1 MSKKEKN
8 NQKKKD
14 TRLHG
19 RRIAAWQAVLAAVL
33 TLLVILAVCV
43 TIFIKTYVPNVDRD
57 PHFSHNDSKGAFS
70 LTYDTGMRR
79 YSVPLALS
87 KLRLS
92 VAEQLKKAPPLDIE
106 RVDGIYNFLVL
117 GHDKVALNTDVIMV
131 ASFDTKNGGLN
142 IMQLPRDTYIEQGAY
157 SHKVNSMFAVLVN
170 EARRN
175 GEADVYKSALG
186 KFAELLETALSIEI
200 DNYALVNLDAFKS
213 IVDAVGGVPVDVPE
227 AMHYD
232 DIYQNL
238 SIHINAGPQVLDGET
253 AMGFVR
259 FRAEYL
265 QADIGRLNAQ
275 KIFMTAFIKRV
286 QEKLSVNTVAKIV
299 EQVLRNVTTDISLN
313 DAIYYAKEALSLDLS
328 NVNMMT
334 LPGEAVNAGL
344 SYYVIYRSSTLELI
358 NEYFNVYN
366 TDVTDEMF
374 DRELLFTD
382 GDGTR
387 IDKVYRKEGVEAV
400 VNNGESVD
408 ANGIYIPR
416 YYGNTGDDG
425 TKAEAT
431 KPTVPTPTE
440 TVTTVDTVLD
450 TTASEEIVEDTV
462 GDISEDND
470 ESSSEPADS
479 LDTSLDDDT
488 DTETTSEDTE
498 LESSENDILTA
509 DTSVDTESVE
519 DTTLEE
525 DTYYEYYEEYTDE
538 YGDIEP
544 EK

>member
-1 MSKKEKN
+1 M
-8 NQKKKD
+8 
-14 TRLHG
+14 HG
-19 RRIAAWQAVLAAVL
+19 RRIAAWQTVLAAVL
-33 TLLVILAVCV
+33 TLLVILAVCL

-57 PHFSHNDSKGAFS
+57 PHFSRTDSKGAFS

-87 KLRLS
+87 KLRSS
-92 VAEQLKKAPPLDIE
+92 VANQLEKAPPLDIE

-142 IMQLPRDTYIEQGAY
+142 IMQMPRDTYIEHGAY
-157 SHKVNSMFAVLVN
+157 SHKINSMFAVLVN

-175 GEADVYKSALG
+175 GDKDVYKSALG
-186 KFAELLETALSIEI
+186 KFAELLENSLGIEI
-200 DNYALVNLDAFKS
+200 DNYALVDLEAFKS
-213 IVDAVGGVPVDVPE
+213 IVDAVGGVPIDVPE

-286 QEKLSVNTVAKIV
+286 QEKLSVNTVTKIV
-299 EQVLRNVTTDISLN
+299 EQVIKNVTTDISLN

-344 SYYVIYRSSTLELI
+344 SYYVIYRSGTLELI
-358 NEYFNVYN
+358 NKYFNVYN
-366 TDVTDEMF
+366 TDITDEMF

-382 GDGTR
+382 GNGTR
-387 IDKVYRKEGVEAV
+387 IDKVYRREGVEVV

-425 TKAEAT
+425 GKTEET
-431 KPTVPTPTE
+431 KPLPPAPADTDTE
-440 TVTTVDTVLD
+440 LDTELYTEFDTNSPEVTVDGTSAD
-450 TTASEEIVEDTV
+450 TSEHD
-462 GDISEDND
+462 D
-470 ESSSEPADS
+470 ESSSEPYDS
-479 LDTSLDDDT
+479 IDTVLDDDT
-488 DTETTSEDTE
+488 TAKATDEVTESE
-498 LESSENDILTA
+498 LESEPEDIY
-509 DTSVDTESVE
+509 VDT
-519 DTTLEE
+519 E
-525 DTYYEYYEEYTDE
+525 DTYYEYFEEYTDE